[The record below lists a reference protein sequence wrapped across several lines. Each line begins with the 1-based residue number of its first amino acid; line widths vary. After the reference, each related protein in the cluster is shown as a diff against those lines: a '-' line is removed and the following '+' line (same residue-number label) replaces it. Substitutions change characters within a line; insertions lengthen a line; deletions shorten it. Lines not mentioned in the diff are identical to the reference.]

1 MEMSQRFSV
10 IGLGNWGTA
19 LAHHLA
25 RRGFDVTGWSA
36 NEKIVKGIAGEG
48 RNPIYLSTV
57 DLDPSLKTTSD
68 LQEALAADHIVLALP
83 SHALGEIGSQ
93 LATVHQGA
101 TIISGVKGV
110 VGETLRTP
118 LQFVKDRNPS
128 LSRLVV
134 LAGPCFARDLVLNR
148 PAGVVAASTSHEGA
162 VAVAKAF
169 SCATLKV
176 YTSADP
182 LGVEVGGIV
191 KNVIALAAGVS
202 DGLELGDSARVGL
215 ITRGLAE
222 MTRLAIAMGG
232 HVRTL
237 SGLAGLGDLTMTAT
251 CDVSRNRTVGIRLGR
266 GESLTEIVATLGSTA
281 EAVTSTPLVLELAR
295 RFGVEMP
302 ITEAVAGLIEGATS
316 PRDLAYA
323 LINRPLKS
331 EFED

>member
-1 MEMSQRFSV
+1 MMSQAFSV

-25 RRGFDVTGWSA
+25 RRGFDVVGWSA
-36 NEKIVKGIAGEG
+36 NERITRGIAGEN
-48 RNPIYLSTV
+48 RNPVYLSSV
-57 DLDPSLKTTSD
+57 SLDPRLRTTSD
-68 LQEALAADHIVLALP
+68 LKEALAADSIVLALP
-83 SHALGEIGSQ
+83 SHALGE
-93 LATVHQGA
+93 LAQHLPMISKSA

-118 LQFVKDRNPS
+118 LQYVKDCNPE
-128 LSRLVV
+128 LERLVV
-134 LAGPCFARDLVLNR
+134 LAGPCFARDLVMNR
-148 PAGVVAASTSHEGA
+148 PAGIVAASTDKAAAFA
-162 VAVAKAF
+162 VAQAF

-176 YTSADP
+176 YTSGDP

-251 CDVSRNRTVGIRLGR
+251 CDVSRNRTVGVRLGR
-266 GESLTEIVATLGSTA
+266 GESLPQIVATLGSTA

-295 RFGVEMP
+295 RYKVEMP
-302 ITEAVAGLIEGATS
+302 ITAAVAGLLHGDTS
-316 PRDLAYA
+316 PGELAYA

>member
-1 MEMSQRFSV
+1 MSQAFSV

-25 RRGFDVTGWSA
+25 RRGFDVVGWSA
-36 NEKIVKGIAGEG
+36 NERITKGIAGEN
-48 RNPIYLSTV
+48 RNPVYLSSV
-57 DLDPSLKTTSD
+57 SLDPRLRTTSD
-68 LQEALAADHIVLALP
+68 LQEALAADSIVLALP
-83 SHALGEIGSQ
+83 SHALGE
-93 LATVHQGA
+93 LAEHLPAISKNA

-118 LQFVKDRNPS
+118 LQYVKDCNPD
-128 LSRLVV
+128 LHRLVV
-134 LAGPCFARDLVLNR
+134 LAGPCFARDLVMDR
-148 PAGVVAASTSHEGA
+148 PAGIVAASTDNAAALA
-162 VAVAKAF
+162 VAQAF

-232 HVRTL
+232 RVRTL

-266 GESLTEIVATLGSTA
+266 GESLSQIVATLGSTA

-295 RFGVEMP
+295 RYKVEMP
-302 ITEAVAGLIEGATS
+302 ITEAVAGLIQGRTS
-316 PRDLAYA
+316 PGELAHA